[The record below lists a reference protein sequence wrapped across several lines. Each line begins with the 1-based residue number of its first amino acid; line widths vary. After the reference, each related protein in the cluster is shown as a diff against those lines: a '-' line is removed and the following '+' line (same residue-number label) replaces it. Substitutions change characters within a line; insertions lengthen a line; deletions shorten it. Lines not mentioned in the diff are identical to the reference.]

1 MREKINSFQDLGKAL
16 GVENKPQQKKDY
28 QNNYQKPFQNQFAP
42 IQKVKP
48 TYMEKGSDYVKI
60 AEENMLSLRIDEKRG
75 FGKLTTSKIR
85 NILTLVNEIYNE
97 VVLLQRSELPDDIID
112 RIRHI
117 KVRLAY
123 EAGREQVVKDFVV
136 KTALIEGLDEIKGD
150 KANFIRYSKYLEAL
164 VAYHRFYGGKDE

>member
-60 AEENMLSLRIDEKRG
+60 AEENILSLRIDEKRG
-75 FGKLTTSKIR
+75 FGELTTSKIR

-97 VVLLQRSELPDDIID
+97 VVLLKKSELPDDIID
-112 RIRHI
+112 RIRYL

-123 EAGREQVVKDFVV
+123 AGREKVVKKFVV
-136 KTALIEGLDEIKGD
+136 KTALIEGIDEIKGD
-150 KANFIRYSKYLEAL
+150 KEKFMRYAKYLEAL

>member
-48 TYMEKGSDYVKI
+48 TYMEKGSDYVQI
-60 AEENMLSLRIDEKRG
+60 AENNMLSLQAEGKHG
-75 FGKLTTSKIR
+75 FGNLTTSKIR
-85 NILTLVNEIYNE
+85 NILTLVNEIYKE
-97 VVLLQRSELPDDIID
+97 VVLLPQNKLPDDIVD
-112 RIRHI
+112 RIRYL

-123 EAGREQVVKDFVV
+123 EAGREKDVKNFVI
-136 KTALIEGLDEIKGD
+136 KTALMEGIDEIKGD
-150 KANFIRYSKYLEAL
+150 KEKFMRYAKYLEAL
-164 VAYHRFYGGKDE
+164 VAYHRYHGGDDK